1 MFLLFLFPLKDIFY
15 IHLNKQMSSFTRVK
29 DFSHALFILSSVKLH
44 FEQQWLKSNNKT
56 CILLL
61 QRSCEF
67 LIPKK
72 FFFYFLTIFNNNLTE
87 FSGFFLT

>member
-1 MFLLFLFPLKDIFY
+1 
-15 IHLNKQMSSFTRVK
+15 MSSFTCVR

-56 CILLL
+56 SILLL

-67 LIPKK
+67 LIPKE
-72 FFFYFLTIFNNNLTE
+72 FFFYFLTIFNNILTE
-87 FSGFFLT
+87 LSAFFLNLNNELKK